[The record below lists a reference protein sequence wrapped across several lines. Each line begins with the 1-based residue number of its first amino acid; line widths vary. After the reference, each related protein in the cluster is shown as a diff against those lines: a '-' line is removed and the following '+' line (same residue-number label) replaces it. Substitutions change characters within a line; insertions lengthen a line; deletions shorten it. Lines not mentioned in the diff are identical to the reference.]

1 MTEVEPLGRFGRVD
15 ALVRTLELTTPEL
28 REAVEP
34 YETVELLPYQT
45 EDDAPELMAPELVAP
60 LLAADE
66 VEETGRSSLVAQ
78 PEDEAGL
85 DELPGG

>member
-1 MTEVEPLGRFGRVD
+1 
-15 ALVRTLELTTPEL
+15 
-28 REAVEP
+28 
-34 YETVELLPYQT
+34 VELLPYQT
-45 EDDAPELMAPELVAP
+45 EDDAPELMAPELVA
-60 LLAADE
+60 LVLAADE